1 MGGFRMWS
9 FVCCLEPATARA
21 LPSSAKSVGCYPIA
35 GERHVATSDSRAFPS
50 FAEQSP
56 RKVFAFGDS
65 GRLRHRRATEQG
77 RSEEHTSELQSL
89 RHLVCRLLLEKKK
102 TKWTTT
108 DRRRRPWHRSLPGAL
123 DAAR

>member
-77 RSEEHTSELQSL
+77 LTAAPTARRSSHP
-89 RHLVCRLLLEKKK
+89 CREGKSDVAGYL
-102 TKWTTT
+102 
-108 DRRRRPWHRSLPGAL
+108 S
-123 DAAR
+123 